1 MPPTPSKSG
10 DSSALWKISGLG
22 VELAGSI
29 IGMVLLGW
37 GLDHWLGTSPRWTLI
52 GAGVGVL
59 GGGYNFIRAALRMN
73 KEATSAYKREH
84 PHGPKPVSPPADP
97 ETEAS
102 AETIRQ
108 RLSDFERDM
117 QADLKKARQ
126 EFQSRGDEEG
136 RPDER

>member
-1 MPPTPSKSG
+1 M
-10 DSSALWKISGLG
+10 G

-73 KEATSAYKREH
+73 KEATSAYKREY

-108 RLSDFERDM
+108 RLSDFERDL

-126 EFQSRGDEEG
+126 EFQSRGDGEG